1 MSDLRACLLV
11 SRGVIIKDGKVL
23 LVKHQTEDEVGW
35 VFPGG
40 RVEENESLVEAL
52 VRECKEETGYD
63 VVADSVCYLEEYLIY
78 YATYFKCRIVGGDL
92 KLGSDPDMPREH
104 QVIKDVKWID
114 VSQFDSL
121 DIYPEGLK
129 KMIMDGSIKDQN
141 IRLPEIYR

>member
-1 MSDLRACLLV
+1 MSDFRACLLV
-11 SRGVIIKDGKVL
+11 SRGVIIKDDKVL
-23 LVKHQTEDEVGW
+23 LVKHQVNDEIGW

-78 YATYFKCRIVGGDL
+78 YATYFKCRVVGGDL
-92 KLGSDPDMPREH
+92 KLGSDPDMPEDH
-104 QVIKDVKWID
+104 QVIKDVRWID
-114 VSQFDSL
+114 VSEFCHL

-129 KMIMDGSIKDQN
+129 KMIMDGSIQYQN